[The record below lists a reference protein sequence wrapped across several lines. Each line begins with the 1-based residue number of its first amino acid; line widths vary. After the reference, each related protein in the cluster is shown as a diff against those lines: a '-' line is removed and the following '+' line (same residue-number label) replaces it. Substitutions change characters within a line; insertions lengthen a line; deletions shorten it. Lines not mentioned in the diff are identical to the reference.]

1 MTIKRIF
8 STRELAQMW
17 NVSESTIKRWSD
29 TGDLNCYRTPGGHRK
44 FHLENISDFQQRR
57 GFEATGFLTTE
68 KWEEPEIEESLNRK
82 RFEKVC
88 HLIFY
93 LATQN
98 QPRRVKD
105 LLERLY
111 IRGMG
116 LVDLYDEIL
125 VPVVQNGE
133 EALGRGELSLGQERL
148 LKNNLD
154 EAVSLLFP
162 QLICRRKSGKTGLCA
177 APDNFCEIPVNA
189 ISRILET
196 EGWDCLNLGGN
207 IPFNAMAEMV
217 EREPVNLVCVIC
229 SEPTTL
235 TKSNCAALT
244 EAASSYRI
252 PVVLTGV
259 GFADLKVRETFPHDE
274 YFPDYHAFRIYVS
287 HLST

>member
-1 MTIKRIF
+1 MTIKRTF

-17 NVSESTIKRWSD
+17 NVSESTIKRWADS
-29 TGDLNCYRTPGGHRK
+29 GDLSCYRTPGGHRK

-68 KWEEPEIEESLNRK
+68 RWEEPEIEESLNRK
-82 RFEKVC
+82 RFEKVR
-88 HLIFY
+88 HLILY

-98 QPRRVKD
+98 QRKRVKD

-116 LVDLYDEIL
+116 IVDLYDEVLI
-125 VPVVQNGE
+125 PVVQDGE
-133 EALGRGELSLGQERL
+133 KALGQGELSLGQERL

-162 QLICRRKSGKTGLCA
+162 QLICRRQSGKTGLCA
-177 APDNFCEIPVNA
+177 APDGFCEIPVNA

-207 IPFNAMAEMV
+207 IPFDAMAEMV
-217 EREPVNLVCVIC
+217 EREPVNLVCVVC
-229 SEPTTL
+229 SDPASL
-235 TKSNCAALT
+235 TRDDFVALT
-244 EAASSYRI
+244 EAAGSYRI
-252 PVVLTGV
+252 PVVLTGS
-259 GFADLKVRETFPHDE
+259 GFVDLKVREEFPHDE
-274 YFPDYHAFRIYVS
+274 YFSDYRSFRSYVS
-287 HLST
+287 HLSN